1 MMGSENLQTRIEKD
15 ILILENNE
23 VKTDWQSKSQWRRDN
38 RCWLRYSGVIA
49 LKIIHRLKETGISKR
64 ELASKMG
71 CSPQYVSKLVKGS
84 ENLTLEAI
92 AKLENVLKID
102 IIKSALTDVDGY
114 GMHSSPKKQY
124 LSEP

>member
-1 MMGSENLQTRIEKD
+1 MDSENLQNRIEKD

-38 RCWLRYSGVIA
+38 RCWLHYSGVIA

-84 ENLTLEAI
+84 ENLTLETI
-92 AKLENVLKID
+92 ARLENVLKID
-102 IIKSALTDVDGY
+102 IIKSALTNVDGY
-114 GMHSSPKKQY
+114 VMLSSSKQQY